1 MRAALLIFAL
11 GLACYGL
18 ASKWPQ
24 VHAAL
29 NELSWYDVA
38 GAALAVIVAL
48 GCQMLAWRALLTDLG
63 SRLPMPVAV
72 RVNFLGQLAKYV
84 PGAVWSM
91 AAQVSLA
98 QDYRVP
104 KRRSGAASLVSMA
117 ITLVVGLVMAGIL
130 LPLAS
135 AAALRHYWWVLIFI
149 PVLVFGLWPSVTKFG
164 LDLLLRL
171 VRRPGLER
179 ALTLGGVGR
188 AVGWTV
194 LAWVFYGL
202 QAWLLVGD
210 IAGKTLHVLLL
221 AAGGYALAWTVGFLL
236 IPFPGGIGPR
246 ELALIAVL
254 SPVMPP
260 GPALVVALMSRVVTT
275 IGDLTW
281 AAVATSVGR
290 KQRREALEESRMALE
305 EASGT
310 SAADPVRPE
319 QDQDQIPPGQ
329 DRSRDRV
336 PAQARSSAGHP
347 GTPSSTVPDRPP
359 VPPSATRLAS
369 PGALSRTSARSRSS
383 SSSGSHTTPS
393 TPSRTASASVPARVT
408 TTGLPYSN
416 ASQAFWDDV
425 AVR

>member
-1 MRAALLIFAL
+1 VPRRINLRKISSSPWVRAALLIFAL

-29 NELSWYDVA
+29 GELSWYDVV

-188 AVGWTV
+188 AVGWTA

-210 IAGKTLHVLLL
+210 IAGKSLHVLLL

-281 AAVATSVGR
+281 AAVAASVGR
-290 KQRREALEESRMALE
+290 KQRREALEESRVALEESRVALE

-319 QDQDQIPPGQ
+319 QDQDRTPA
-329 DRSRDRV
+329 DRDRV

-359 VPPSATRLAS
+359 VPPSAAGS
-369 PGALSRTSARSRSS
+369 P
-383 SSSGSHTTPS
+383 P
-393 TPSRTASASVPARVT
+393 PAR
-408 TTGLPYSN
+408 
-416 ASQAFWDDV
+416 
-425 AVR
+425 

>member
-1 MRAALLIFAL
+1 VPRRINVRKISSSPWVRAALLIFAL

-29 NELSWYDVA
+29 GELSWYDVV
-38 GAALAVIVAL
+38 GAAVAVIAAL

-149 PVLVFGLWPSVTKFG
+149 PVLLFGLWPSVTKFG

-188 AVGWTV
+188 AVGWTA

-210 IAGKTLHVLLL
+210 IAGKSLHVLLL
-221 AAGGYALAWTVGFLL
+221 AAGGYALAWTVGFIL

-281 AAVATSVGR
+281 AAVAAGVGR
-290 KQRREALEESRMALE
+290 RQRREALEETRAALAADQTLAASGMSA
-305 EASGT
+305 ASGT

-319 QDQDQIPPGQ
+319 QDPDQISP
-329 DRSRDRV
+329 DRDEDRDRV

-359 VPPSATRLAS
+359 VPPSAAGS
-369 PGALSRTSARSRSS
+369 P
-383 SSSGSHTTPS
+383 P
-393 TPSRTASASVPARVT
+393 PAR
-408 TTGLPYSN
+408 
-416 ASQAFWDDV
+416 
-425 AVR
+425 

>member
-1 MRAALLIFAL
+1 VRQLSSSPWVRAALLVFAL

-18 ASKWPQ
+18 ASKWSQ

-29 NELSWYDVA
+29 GELAWYDVV
-38 GAALAVIVAL
+38 GAALAVIAAL
-48 GCQMLAWRALLTDLG
+48 GCQMLAWRALLTDQG
-63 SRLPMPVAV
+63 SRLPMAAAV

-104 KRRSGAASLVSMA
+104 KRRSGAASLVAMA

-135 AAALRHYWWVLIFI
+135 AGALRHYWWVLIFI
-149 PVLVFGLWPSVTKFG
+149 PVLLVGLWPRVTKFG

-171 VRRPGLER
+171 VRRPGLDR
-179 ALTLGGVGR
+179 PLTLGGMGR
-188 AVGWTV
+188 AVGWTA

-210 IAGKTLHVLLL
+210 IAGKSLHVLLL

-254 SPVMPP
+254 SPIMPQ

-281 AAVATSVGR
+281 AAVAASVGR
-290 KQRREALEESRMALE
+290 KQRREALEESRVTLA
-305 EASGT
+305 ASGT
-310 SAADPVRPE
+310 SAADLVPLE
-319 QDQDQIPPGQ
+319 QAEPDQD
-329 DRSRDRV
+329 RVSAERDRV
-336 PAQARSSAGHP
+336 PAEARSSAGRP
-347 GTPSSTVPDRPP
+347 DIPSSTGPDQPP
-359 VPPSATRLAS
+359 APPSAAGS
-369 PGALSRTSARSRSS
+369 P
-383 SSSGSHTTPS
+383 P
-393 TPSRTASASVPARVT
+393 PAR
-408 TTGLPYSN
+408 
-416 ASQAFWDDV
+416 
-425 AVR
+425 

>member
-29 NELSWYDVA
+29 GELSWYDVV

-149 PVLVFGLWPSVTKFG
+149 PVLLFGLWPSVTKFG

-188 AVGWTV
+188 AVGWT
-194 LAWVFYGL
+194 
-202 QAWLLVGD
+202 
-210 IAGKTLHVLLL
+210 
-221 AAGGYALAWTVGFLL
+221 ALAWTVGFLL

-281 AAVATSVGR
+281 AAVAASVGR
-290 KQRREALEESRMALE
+290 KQRREALEESRVALE

-319 QDQDQIPPGQ
+319 QDQDQIPA
-329 DRSRDRV
+329 DRDRV

-359 VPPSATRLAS
+359 VPPSAAGS
-369 PGALSRTSARSRSS
+369 P
-383 SSSGSHTTPS
+383 P
-393 TPSRTASASVPARVT
+393 PAR
-408 TTGLPYSN
+408 
-416 ASQAFWDDV
+416 
-425 AVR
+425 

>member
-1 MRAALLIFAL
+1 VPRRINLRKISSSPWVRAALLIFAL

-29 NELSWYDVA
+29 GELSWYDVV
-38 GAALAVIVAL
+38 GAAVAVIAAL

-149 PVLVFGLWPSVTKFG
+149 PVLLFGLWPSVTKFG

-188 AVGWTV
+188 AVGWTT

-254 SPVMPP
+254 SPVMAP

-281 AAVATSVGR
+281 AAVAAGVGR
-290 KQRREALEESRMALE
+290 KQRREALEETRAALAAGQTLA
-305 EASGT
+305 ASGT
-310 SAADPVRPE
+310 SAADLVRPE
-319 QDQDQIPPGQ
+319 QDEDQTPADG
-329 DRSRDRV
+329 DRV

-359 VPPSATRLAS
+359 VPPSAAGS
-369 PGALSRTSARSRSS
+369 P
-383 SSSGSHTTPS
+383 P
-393 TPSRTASASVPARVT
+393 PAR
-408 TTGLPYSN
+408 
-416 ASQAFWDDV
+416 
-425 AVR
+425 